1 MDDSYLRNLLEKT
14 LNSYKILS
22 NLRDKPDDLITIK
35 QELGKIQGMV
45 QVIVNKIEK
54 SENYSDSFSEFSD
67 AAKSFLKEYSFS
79 REIDTVLE
87 SYPGDSY
94 RIKNIRLV
102 ILEAL
107 EKSELITKAQ
117 SLLQAL

>member
-1 MDDSYLRNLLEKT
+1 MDDNYLRNLLVKT

-22 NLRDKPDDLITIK
+22 ELRDKSDDLITIK

-45 QVIVNKIEK
+45 QVLVNKIEK

-79 REIDTVLE
+79 HEIETTLE

-107 EKSELITKAQ
+107 EKSELIAKAQ